1 MIRINLL
8 GQERPKTSRRGPTI
22 PLESSLRLVLFVA
35 SLLVAFVVLFAMY
48 HQKQTEM
55 AGIEGRISSEQAEL
69 ARLQQ
74 VKAEVEQYEKQSTV
88 LQQRI
93 NVIEELQANRSGGQQ
108 LLEMVAVTVEHSS
121 EIWLTSM
128 ERKGDSLDLTGESV
142 SINALANFV
151 TQMKRSGY
159 FGNIEMKQAAENDLV
174 KGAQTFQ
181 FTMSAQISSPA
192 KPANVSGSEAAA
204 PVRPGKS

>member
-8 GQERPKTSRRGPTI
+8 GQERPKTSRGPTI

-48 HQKQTEM
+48 HQKQTEL
-55 AGIEGRISSEQAEL
+55 AGIESRITSEQAEL
-69 ARLQQ
+69 VRLQQ
-74 VKAEVEQYEKQSTV
+74 VKTEVEKYEQQKTV

-108 LLEMVAVTVEHSS
+108 LLQMVAVTVEHSN

-128 ERKGDSLDLTGESV
+128 TRKGDSLDLGGEAV
-142 SINALANFV
+142 SINAIANFV

-192 KPANVSGSEAAA
+192 KPTNVSGSSEAAA
-204 PVRPGKS
+204 PARPGKS

>member
-8 GQERPKTSRRGPTI
+8 GQERPKTSRGPTI

-48 HQKQTEM
+48 HQKQTEL
-55 AGIEGRISSEQAEL
+55 AGIESRITSEQAEL
-69 ARLQQ
+69 VRLQQ
-74 VKAEVEQYEKQSTV
+74 VKTEVEKYEQQKTV

-108 LLEMVAVTVEHSS
+108 LLQMVAVTVEHSN

-128 ERKGDSLDLTGESV
+128 TRKGDSLDLGGEAV
-142 SINALANFV
+142 SINAIANFV

-192 KPANVSGSEAAA
+192 KPTNVSGNSEAAA
-204 PVRPGKS
+204 PARPGKS